1 MFKPTT
7 KEDGMATLKGK
18 VTAESI
24 RYYKGGEKVLVEF
37 DQVAEFD
44 NEEIYN
50 YYLQTGMIVEDKPKK
65 TSKKKEETTDE

>member
-1 MFKPTT
+1 
-7 KEDGMATLKGK
+7 MATLKGK
-18 VTAESI
+18 VAADSI
-24 RYYKGGEKVLVEF
+24 RYYKGGEKVLVKF
-37 DQVAEFD
+37 DEVAEFD

>member
-1 MFKPTT
+1 
-7 KEDGMATLKGK
+7 MATLKGK

-50 YYLQTGMIVEDKPKK
+50 YYLQTGMIVLIKEKK
-65 TSKKKEETTDE
+65 ASKKKEEDAV

>member
-1 MFKPTT
+1 
-7 KEDGMATLKGK
+7 MATLKGK

-37 DQVAEFD
+37 DEVAEFD

-50 YYLQTGMIVEDKPKK
+50 YYLQTGMIVLIKEKK
-65 TSKKKEETTDE
+65 ASKKKEEDAV

>member
-18 VTAESI
+18 VTADSI
-24 RYYKGGEKVLVEF
+24 RYYKGGEKVLVKF
-37 DQVAEFD
+37 DEVAEFD

-50 YYLQTGMIVEDKPKK
+50 YYLQTGMIVLIKEKKASKK
-65 TSKKKEETTDE
+65 TDEV